1 MSSINIHDLA
11 QNDNNLEALRTE
23 ITKSPSRINE
33 INSVSDCLNFVFM

>member
-11 QNDNNLEALRTE
+11 KNDKNLEALRTE

-33 INSVSDCLNFVFM
+33 KDSVSDCLNFVFM